1 MAINE
6 RVYGGFRRTTGD
18 ETGRQLA
25 ILLPTDY
32 RVLHLASAA
41 DHATDWGV
49 ANPTDPTFYVHSAT
63 TPATDYL
70 SLAHN
75 GNNGV
80 LTLSGGGLSVSSSG
94 VHIGD
99 DANTNL
105 TVGLTMNQG
114 ANDDYAFALKSSD
127 IATGLVDGT
136 ITGLALETDDYYTI
150 SKRHA
155 TNGGV
160 TTQVLALDAA
170 LATPSLDYVVGGTAT
185 AVKTTSGRALKEIVF
200 YEHDGS
206 NGRANITANG
216 NIFGIRAYV
225 GGSVITEF
233 MVDEDGDLFAA
244 NATVDT
250 FDTYD
255 DADLV
260 RALEITRAPA
270 AIIKSEWDEHIKY
283 NEESV
288 IASGV
293 LGGTLAEGGLVN
305 VTQLQRLHNGAIWQ
319 LWTDVLDVAKAL
331 PEAAQEK
338 LPARI
343 KDRFLALNAG

>member
-80 LTLSGGGLSVSSSG
+80 LTLSGGGLSVSSSA

-99 DANTNL
+99 DANENL
-105 TVGLTMNQG
+105 TVGVSINQG
-114 ANDDYAFALKSSD
+114 ANDDSVLEFKSSD
-127 IATGLVDGT
+127 VTHLMVT
-136 ITGLALETDDYYTI
+136 LAEPDSYGAFTKIHPTAGGVIMHGFSTADAAVVIKGHGSTNNTDKDNTARAPVETDSLMRAGDT
-150 SKRHA
+150 A
-155 TNGGV
+155 GGM
-160 TTQVLALDAA
+160 
-170 LATPSLDYVVGGTAT
+170 
-185 AVKTTSGRALKEIVF
+185 
-200 YEHDGS
+200 GS
-206 NGRANITANG
+206 DANIFVAKENG
-216 NIFGIRAYV
+216 TTKFII
-225 GGSVITEF
+225 
-233 MVDEDGDLFAA
+233 DEDGDLFADA
-244 NATVDT
+244 GTSTDAVTV
-250 FDTYD
+250 YD
-255 DADLV
+255 DMPDAMLV
-260 RALEITRAPA
+260 RAFDKARSDA
-270 AIIKSEWDEHIKY
+270 
-283 NEESV
+283 
-288 IASGV
+288 GV
-293 LGGTLAEGGLVN
+293 LGLVRGQWDDYTTANEQALVETGILGAPLAEGGLVN
-305 VTQLQRLHNGAIWQ
+305 VTRLQQLHNGAIWQ
-319 LWTDVLDVAKAL
+319 LWSDVLDVAKAL
-331 PEAAQEK
+331 PAAAQEK